1 MAATTMDAQLSGC
14 WNIERL
20 NNDVLLN
27 KDICIKWCKSVG
39 LLPSMRKCP
48 KNSKELMV
56 LKPSSRAYRS
66 SNTCLGFRWICKKHR
81 LERTLAEHT
90 WFERHNIP
98 IEDVLRLTYYFSRG
112 FKIEDAVNEI
122 SVPGRNCISH
132 STVMDIYSYCREVCM
147 CRLDTLYEASGPIGG
162 PGKLVEIDEMKF
174 GRRKYEKCRV
184 IEGA

>member
-1 MAATTMDAQLSGC
+1 
-14 WNIERL
+14 
-20 NNDVLLN
+20 
-27 KDICIKWCKSVG
+27 
-39 LLPSMRKCP
+39 
-48 KNSKELMV
+48 MV
-56 LKPSSRAYRS
+56 LKPSSRACRG
-66 SNTCLGFRWICKKHR
+66 SNTCFGFRWMCKKHR

-90 WFERHNIP
+90 WFDRHNIP

-147 CRLDTLYEASGPIGG
+147 CRLDTLYEASGPIGD

-184 IEGA
+184 IEGAWIFGAIDMETKELCLEICAENKRNRDTLIPIIKKTYCRRIKNIF